1 MVLAAAEDQPV
12 ALLPPPRV
20 DKADEI
26 ALFRDDWPV
35 IDVGTINVGTWEAP
49 TIPTEV
55 TINCFLGEGKPTVVR
70 GKVVRQEPLGP
81 EETSLWRSK
90 VAVEMAEPN
99 ADLAKHFEKVSARQA
114 VTYGKD

>member
-1 MVLAAAEDQPV
+1 MGDGPV
-12 ALLPPPRV
+12 RSAITHDGSASGLLLLTR
-20 DKADEI
+20 ARLE
-26 ALFRDDWPV
+26 
-35 IDVGTINVGTWEAP
+35 VGQ
-49 TIPTEV
+49 EV

-81 EETSLWRSK
+81 EEKSLWRSK